1 MKETNVLKNQ
11 EILIDRIIQLETD
24 LSRYMGAY
32 EYVSGENKNL
42 KEENEKLRSE
52 IESLTQPANN
62 EKAKESK

>member
-1 MKETNVLKNQ
+1 MKETSVLKVQ
-11 EILIDRIIQLETD
+11 EVLVDKIIQLETD

-52 IESLTQPANN
+52 IESLTQPAN

>member
-52 IESLTQPANN
+52 IESLTQPTK

>member
-52 IESLTQPANN
+52 IASLTQPAN

>member
-1 MKETNVLKNQ
+1 MKETNVLKSQ

-32 EYVSGENKNL
+32 EYVSSENKNL

-52 IESLTQPANN
+52 IESLTQPAN